1 VPAGRGAAALLAFIH
16 GGYWQSL
23 DKGDF
28 SYLAPPYLEAGI
40 AFASLNYDLAPA
52 VGLEQIVRQIR
63 VALVW
68 LYRHAAERGL
78 DADQIYLAGHSA
90 GGHLTAMAL
99 ATDWSGLGPG
109 LPGDLVKGGCS
120 VSGVYDLEPIRLSYH
135 QTVLNL
141 DPETAERLSP
151 LRNLPAHAVPLILAL
166 GSGETEEFHR
176 QQAAFL
182 AAWRSAGLSAD
193 VVELP
198 GRNHFTAIDALGE
211 RDHALFAALAALIAN
226 GA

>member
-1 VPAGRGAAALLAFIH
+1 
-16 GGYWQSL
+16 
-23 DKGDF
+23 
-28 SYLAPPYLEAGI
+28 
-40 AFASLNYDLAPA
+40 
-52 VGLEQIVRQIR
+52 
-63 VALVW
+63 
-68 LYRHAAERGL
+68 
-78 DADQIYLAGHSA
+78 
-90 GGHLTAMAL
+90 
-99 ATDWSGLGPG
+99 
-109 LPGDLVKGGCS
+109 
-120 VSGVYDLEPIRLSYH
+120 
-135 QTVLNL
+135 
-141 DPETAERLSP
+141 
-151 LRNLPAHAVPLILAL
+151 LILAL